1 METVRD
7 EVLKVF
13 TTSGW
18 EVVTV
23 EHAAVYTIE
32 EALAAVP
39 ELDGVKTKN
48 VFVRDNKGTRH
59 WLLIVPHD
67 HRVDMGELARQ
78 LPSTKLSM
86 ASPQRLEQHLGV
98 TPGSVSVLAV
108 INDHAGA
115 VELIIDERIWA
126 APKVQAH
133 PLRNTATVCISH
145 AALEDFL
152 TRVGHVPRIMR
163 VP

>member
-1 METVRD
+1 METVND
-7 EVLKVF
+7 DVLDVF
-13 TTSGW
+13 AKLGW
-18 EVVTV
+18 ELVTV

-39 ELDGVKTKN
+39 ALDGVKTKN

-67 HRVDMGELARQ
+67 HRVDMAELARQ

-115 VELIIDERIWA
+115 VELIIDERIWL

-133 PLRNTATVCISH
+133 PLRNTATTCISH

>member
-1 METVRD
+1 METVND
-7 EVLKVF
+7 EVLEVF
-13 TTSGW
+13 ATSGW

-67 HRVDMGELARQ
+67 HRVDMAELARQ

-115 VELIIDERIWA
+115 VELIIDERIWQA
-126 APKVQAH
+126 QKVQAH
-133 PLRNTATVCISH
+133 PLRNTATSCIPH

>member
-1 METVRD
+1 METVKD
-7 EVLKVF
+7 DVLDVF
-13 TTSGW
+13 TQSGW
-18 EVVTV
+18 DIVTV
-23 EHAAVYTIE
+23 EHPAVYTVE

-67 HRVDMGELARQ
+67 HRVDMSELARQ
-78 LPSTKLSM
+78 LPSSKLSM

-115 VELIIDERIWA
+115 VELIIDERIWEA
-126 APKVQAH
+126 AHVQAH
-133 PLRNTATVCISH
+133 PLRNTATVCIPH
-145 AALEDFL
+145 DALEDFL
-152 TRVGHVPRIMR
+152 KRVGHVPRIMR